1 MEAYR
6 DQYATLFNNGRGVVV
21 IAISADADTT
31 LASWARDSD
40 FPMLF
45 ASDRGGAVGT
55 LYGSFNPERGTDD
68 RSLFVVD
75 QAGRITRTFRPFRAL
90 AAPDYE
96 ALAAA
101 VRQLLPPAAEAD
113 VGRDNAPPS
122 PDA

>member
-6 DQYATLFNNGRGVVV
+6 DQYATLFNNGRRVVV

-45 ASDRGGAVGT
+45 ASDADGAVGT
-55 LYGSFNPERGTDD
+55 VYGAYNPERRTDD

-75 QAGRITRTFRPFRAL
+75 QTGRIAHSFRPFRAL

-96 ALAAA
+96 ALGNAI
-101 VRQLLPPAAEAD
+101 RRLLPQD
-113 VGRDNAPPS
+113 SD
-122 PDA
+122 